1 MGTVLYG
8 DKENYSCYETCSVRV
23 GWGDGLLSVQGALQ
37 LKLDFIP
44 LVQICQR
51 KSFSLCL
58 VCFLFF
64 ILLLLLLL
72 LLLPELVVEQTK
84 VQCQGMGD
92 WTRVRATF
100 FSPPGHEITILQNF
114 CKPSPITLIC
124 PSDITFTT

>member
-58 VCFLFF
+58 VCF
-64 ILLLLLLL
+64 ILYFVVVVV
-72 LLLPELVVEQTK
+72 LVV
-84 VQCQGMGD
+84 VLV
-92 WTRVRATF
+92 TRIG
-100 FSPPGHEITILQNF
+100 S
-114 CKPSPITLIC
+114 
-124 PSDITFTT
+124 